1 MLFKSSLLKSRCQDQ
16 GIMKLKEHLKAK
28 NHLDE
33 IKAVFLLKL
42 EDSPPSHL
50 EVINIMSLPHF
61 TTQAQELTIQIK
73 VKKIRRNERSSIN
86 DI

>member
-1 MLFKSSLLKSRCQDQ
+1 
-16 GIMKLKEHLKAK
+16 MKLKEHLKAK